1 MFLDKSNERAVSEL
15 INDID
20 EGPGVNEIK
29 DKFAAT
35 IACHFSI
42 RAGKNLVEQEITSLI
57 QNLEQCDDPNMCP
70 QGRPTM
76 LKLSLNRIESH
87 FGRT

>member
-1 MFLDKSNERAVSEL
+1 MFLDKTNERAVTEL

-20 EGPGVNEIK
+20 EGMGVDDIK

-35 IACHFSI
+35 IACHFSV
-42 RAGKNLVEQEITSLI
+42 RAGKNLIEQEITSLI
-57 QNLEQCDDPNMCP
+57 QNLEKCDNPNMCP
-70 QGRPTM
+70 HGRPTM